1 MNRIE
6 LEEYITKTYNADA
19 EHPWIKYPDYAV
31 FRHSNNKKWFAV
43 ILKVSAD
50 KLGLSSK
57 ETKDILNVKCDPILV
72 GSLLN
77 ERGFYPAYHMN
88 KLNWITI
95 SLCGEADEEKIKWLL
110 DMSFDLTAAKIKK
123 NKSTKS

>member
-6 LEEYITKTYNADA
+6 LEEYITETYNTDA
-19 EHPWIKYPDYAV
+19 EYPWIKYPDYTV

-77 ERGFYPAYHMN
+77 ESGFYPAYHMN

-95 SLCGEADEEKIKWLL
+95 SLDGEADDEKIKWLL